1 MCLPGVTSFYKHHRS
16 LLLESLTF
24 LLEFDPINLCYIL
37 RGHVYLEAIYV
48 QAFVDILCTM

>member
-1 MCLPGVTSFYKHHRS
+1 MCLPGVASFYKHHRS

-48 QAFVDILCTM
+48 